1 MEGDIL
7 NKNPIVEK
15 YLQEVQDNIHNLV
28 KSEKFID
35 SLRESIYEFV
45 DGKDDIT
52 LEDLIAEFGTPEDI
66 ADDYLSDEPD
76 FEPSKLDK
84 SDRKRKLIIDA
95 IIIGIIAA
103 IGILLWVTHAPT
115 DVPVYEMP
123 IQQ

>member
-1 MEGDIL
+1 M
-7 NKNPIVEK
+7 NKNPIIEK
-15 YLQEVQDNIHNLV
+15 YLKEVQDNIYNLV
-28 KSEKFID
+28 ESEKFID
-35 SLRESIYEFV
+35 SLREIIYEFAES
-45 DGKDDIT
+45 KDDLT

-66 ADDYLSDEPD
+66 ADEYLSDEPD

-84 SDRKRKLIIDA
+84 SDRKRKLIIGA

>member
-84 SDRKRKLIIDA
+84 SDRKRKLIIDV

>member
-1 MEGDIL
+1 M

-84 SDRKRKLIIDA
+84 SDRKRKLIIGA

>member
-1 MEGDIL
+1 L
-7 NKNPIVEK
+7 NKNPIIEK
-15 YLQEVQDNIHNLV
+15 YLKEVQDNIYNLV
-28 KSEKFID
+28 ESEKFID

-45 DGKDDIT
+45 DGKDDLT

-66 ADDYLSDEPD
+66 ADEYLSDEPD

-84 SDRKRKLIIDA
+84 SDSKRKLIIGA

-123 IQQ
+123 IQHQNCL